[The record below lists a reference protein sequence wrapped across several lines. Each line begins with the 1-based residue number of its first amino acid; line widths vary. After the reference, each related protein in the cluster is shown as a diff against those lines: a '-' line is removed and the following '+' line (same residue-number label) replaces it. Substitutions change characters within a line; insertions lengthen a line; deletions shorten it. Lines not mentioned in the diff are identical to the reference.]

1 MYGTDPGSIPGVGS
15 IFTVKLKLSM
25 LKLQHLGKVS
35 LPRGVAASGLK
46 TLNKTALRIREL
58 SQGELD
64 AGFSETIK
72 KRLRSMVGDAL
83 NWVSQESLLIY
94 RKVGRHSDDW
104 PKTRYKKKWVATA
117 FLHVVLSGRCDIKAG
132 NKTLSVKRGDV
143 FLLNPN
149 TQHEVT
155 SSTLCM
161 TYCLDVP
168 AAAFKKGKP

>member
-1 MYGTDPGSIPGVGS
+1 MYGTDPGPIPGVGS
-15 IFTVKLKLSM
+15 IFNAKLKLSM

-72 KRLRSMVGDAL
+72 KRLRSMAGDAL
-83 NWVSQESLLIY
+83 NWASQESLLIY
-94 RKVGRHSDDW
+94 RKVGRRSDDW

-117 FLHVVLSGRCDIKAG
+117 FLHVVLSGRCDINAG